1 MKKKR
6 RPRPDRPRRRGIYIL
21 PNLFTSASLFSG
33 FYSIIASFEGRFEAA
48 AVAIII
54 SCVLDGLDG
63 RVARITNTTTKFGI
77 EYDSLSDL
85 VAFGVAPA
93 VMAYLW
99 ALQPIGRLGWL
110 ACFMFVACGAL
121 RLARFNVQ
129 KDVVDP
135 SYFRGL
141 PIPAA
146 ACFVASVILFE
157 GAVPAIGSIKD
168 GLLLVIMYL
177 LSFVMVSTL
186 NYVSFK
192 KLQLGQRKPFRVL
205 VAIILSSMVIAY
217 MPSVMFFVLLLVY
230 VISGPVMTALRIYRR
245 RKYGDA
251 PEPQTLAS
259 PNSEGESR
267 QA

>member
-1 MKKKR
+1 MKKRKKFK
-6 RPRPDRPRRRGIYIL
+6 PDRPRSRGIYIL

-99 ALQPIGRLGWL
+99 ALQPLGRLGWL

-135 SYFRGL
+135 SFFRGL

-157 GAVPAIGSIKD
+157 GAVPAISSIKA
-168 GLLLVIMYL
+168 GLLLVIMYM

-186 NYVSFK
+186 DYISFK
-192 KLQLGQRKPFRVL
+192 RLELGQRKPFRVL
-205 VAIILSSMVIAY
+205 VAIILVSMVIAY
-217 MPSVMFFVLLLVY
+217 VPSVMFFLLLLIY
-230 VISGPVMTALRIYRR
+230 VLSGPVMTGRRIYRR
-245 RKYGDA
+245 RKYGETPAQQPA
-251 PEPQTLAS
+251 PEQSSA
-259 PNSEGESR
+259 GESL
-267 QA
+267 